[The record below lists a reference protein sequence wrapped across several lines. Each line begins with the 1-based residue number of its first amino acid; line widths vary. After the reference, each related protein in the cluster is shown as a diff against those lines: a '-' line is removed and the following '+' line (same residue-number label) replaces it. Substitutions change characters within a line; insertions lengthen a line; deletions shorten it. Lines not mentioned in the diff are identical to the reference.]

1 MLEGVA
7 HFLLPQAVGSVEPF
21 VSRQQQETKAITEVA
36 AGHIQAQQQE
46 TLARREAA
54 QFFAQRLL
62 VDTAFLAVFIHT
74 TGIRCFAVPLKDKQR
89 ATFATAWVVL

>member
-1 MLEGVA
+1 MSALQGVFKHVDEDFAGRLSRQCIGVGDHDAAHGMLEGVA

-21 VSRQQQETKAITEVA
+21 VPRQQQETKAITEVA

-54 QFFAQRLL
+54 
-62 VDTAFLAVFIHT
+62 
-74 TGIRCFAVPLKDKQR
+74 
-89 ATFATAWVVL
+89 